1 MESNMPPRAVNKTHR
16 PAALPEG
23 DVGFLRLPAILALF
37 PIGESSWWRG
47 VAEGKFPKPVK
58 RSPRVSAWRVSD
70 IRRLLETYANNDE
83 AAQ

>member
-23 DVGFLRLPAILALF
+23 DVGFLRLPAVLTLF

-47 VAEGKFPKPVK
+47 VAEGRYPKPVK
-58 RSPRVSAWRVSD
+58 LSTRVSAWRVSD
-70 IRRLLETYANNDE
+70 IRRLLDAYANDE
-83 AAQ
+83 AAR

>member
-1 MESNMPPRAVNKTHR
+1 MESKMPPRAVNKSHR

-47 VAEGKFPKPVK
+47 VAQGRYPRPVK
-58 RSPRVSAWRVSD
+58 LSPRVSAWKVAD
-70 IRRLLETYANNDE
+70 IRKLLAAHANQGTAD
-83 AAQ
+83 